1 MKILLPYKIPHDRKI
16 DDYSLPVQGGGEM
29 FCRSIYENFDV
40 EAYQIPFD
48 VVNFNSSEKKKIAKS
63 IIEKAE
69 NVNADVIISNGSH
82 AVDNGSEI
90 QKSHIPV
97 MSIIHEVFMFPSII
111 SRLNNLHIK
120 GHSVFLVSKWQLERY
135 TDKIKR
141 LKKTRTEFDYLT
153 ISGFINSD
161 YCKNKVDL
169 LDSEYECGTIGRCNR
184 EKNPFLLKEMLK
196 DTDIKNVIITNKP
209 TTKWDIGYYNKNK
222 HYNDVLWGLPHNEVM
237 TNLSKCG
244 SYFSTWDKETY
255 GITALEALS
264 CGVPV
269 ILNSFKDG
277 THASEIIPASKEHY
291 KLIPKND
298 KNALISA
305 IKSFK
310 GVDRKEIQEMTWE
323 KHNLKSWKKHF
334 VNCIDKTIEKFKNKN
349 NNLSKFWTSGQKKEV

>member
-1 MKILLPYKIPHDRKI
+1 
-16 DDYSLPVQGGGEM
+16 
-29 FCRSIYENFDV
+29 
-40 EAYQIPFD
+40 
-48 VVNFNSSEKKKIAKS
+48 
-63 IIEKAE
+63 
-69 NVNADVIISNGSH
+69 
-82 AVDNGSEI
+82 
-90 QKSHIPV
+90 
-97 MSIIHEVFMFPSII
+97 
-111 SRLNNLHIK
+111 
-120 GHSVFLVSKWQLERY
+120 
-135 TDKIKR
+135 
-141 LKKTRTEFDYLT
+141 
-153 ISGFINSD
+153 
-161 YCKNKVDL
+161 
-169 LDSEYECGTIGRCNR
+169 
-184 EKNPFLLKEMLK
+184 
-196 DTDIKNVIITNKP
+196 
-209 TTKWDIGYYNKNK
+209 
-222 HYNDVLWGLPHNEVM
+222 M